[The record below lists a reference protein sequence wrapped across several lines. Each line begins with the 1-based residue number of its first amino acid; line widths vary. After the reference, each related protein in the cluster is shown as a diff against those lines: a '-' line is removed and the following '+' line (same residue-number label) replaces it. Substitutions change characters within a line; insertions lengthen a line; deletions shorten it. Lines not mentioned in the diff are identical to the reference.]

1 VKKLD
6 ISDNFIT
13 AKSVQIIKV
22 CLENINT
29 EITYLNISNCPI
41 RELSKLNGLIKES
54 RKLQVLEGEN
64 ISLGFEEKTV

>member
-29 EITYLNISNCPI
+29 EITHLNISNCPI
-41 RELSKLNGLIKES
+41 RELGKLNGLIKES